1 MKTTICCYN
10 IMTIADINSLPVIN
24 LKVTGRVGSGTSVTV
39 IDQESKGVTETT
51 NFTYTQGESLEVTI
65 EDQTFIDG
73 LEESSTLSVILYK
86 QNIPL
91 YRDIIRFTGELNPSD
106 NYTQYEASDELSAEY
121 FIYGTKS
128 SFNLISNS
136 DFSSL
141 GSNILTGFSPNN
153 ENSSVSVSSGVVTIS
168 GTSSPSGATF
178 DGLSSLSG
186 SKIYKLSL
194 TASAVGSGG
203 LLAAYRDEHLLTFLS
218 GIGTTLTD
226 IDFYLYALDGESLN
240 IAFLLGSDLGDLTIS
255 DYSVKEVE
263 DWSISGS
270 EINSYIFFSGTQVV
284 GDTSDYR
291 STVNLSTVTSISAL
305 EAGQDYIL
313 SGTSSNASNPF
324 TFKQG
329 SDTLGTVSSSGDF
342 EFTFTSSST
351 DAISIEFG
359 NAIDTFDFSNLKL
372 LSSST

>member
-1 MKTTICCYN
+1 
-10 IMTIADINSLPVIN
+10 MTIADINSLPVIN